1 MVLMPRPRH
10 HLPAP
15 QQAKRLP
22 PPAIS
27 LRSKSMTS
35 ELEEMGEPVGLLGSR
50 RWGGRGAEGGLN
62 QTLSLLVLLV
72 TRGPRPQPVPQSM
85 GQTLCGLRVCR
96 WEGASESRLSS
107 VLLYLFLCRV
117 SLWVCTS
124 LPTGPYFLSGFSPP
138 APPHAHPHSLSL
150 PPPASPPSPDRKEG
164 QPLPRQGRVD
174 LGGPVSPDRGQSGQL
189 TTPTLR
195 EEGVPERGPLA
206 SP

>member
-1 MVLMPRPRH
+1 MVVAGVTGLLSMVLMPRPRH

-138 APPHAHPHSLSL
+138 APPHAHPPFSISSSTSF
-150 PPPASPPSPDRKEG
+150 PT
-164 QPLPRQGRVD
+164 LPRQKGRPAPPQTGPSGP
-174 LGGPVSPDRGQSGQL
+174 GGSRFP
-189 TTPTLR
+189 
-195 EEGVPERGPLA
+195 
-206 SP
+206 

>member
-1 MVLMPRPRH
+1 MVVVGVTGLLSMVLMPGPRH

-85 GQTLCGLRVCR
+85 GQTLCGLRVCVAGKGR
-96 WEGASESRLSS
+96 LRVDFPLSS
-107 VLLYLFLCRV
+107 YICFSVESLSGSARPSLRVPISFLASLHLPHLTPTPILYLFLHQ
-117 SLWVCTS
+117 
-124 LPTGPYFLSGFSPP
+124 LP
-138 APPHAHPHSLSL
+138 H
-150 PPPASPPSPDRKEG
+150 PPPTERKASPSPDRAEW
-164 QPLPRQGRVD
+164 
-174 LGGPVSPDRGQSGQL
+174 
-189 TTPTLR
+189 TW
-195 EEGVPERGPLA
+195 GVPFPLTGGRA
-206 SP
+206 GS